1 MAGDTPFAVDLGK
14 LRKKPKAVDDGQ
26 VEAVDRAAAEH
37 GFVQREAGKKRG
49 RAKSPRTGQLHAK
62 VLPHVAEEIAE
73 EARMRGVTQGV
84 LLEEAWAAYQKG
96 RGRN

>member
-14 LRKKPKAVDDGQ
+14 LRKKPKAVDDSQ

-49 RAKSPRTGQLHAK
+49 ARRALALVSCMRRCFRTLRKRSRRKPGC
-62 VLPHVAEEIAE
+62 EE
-73 EARMRGVTQGV
+73 
-84 LLEEAWAAYQKG
+84 
-96 RGRN
+96 